1 MQSFEELM
9 TRLQEC
15 LTSED
20 RTAGNIS
27 PTLRLLTEKLR
38 EASRFVSVSLCMS
51 DSITFIPCYSS

>member
-15 LTSED
+15 VTSED

-38 EASRFVSVSLCMS
+38 EASRFVSVNLC
-51 DSITFIPCYSS
+51 IA